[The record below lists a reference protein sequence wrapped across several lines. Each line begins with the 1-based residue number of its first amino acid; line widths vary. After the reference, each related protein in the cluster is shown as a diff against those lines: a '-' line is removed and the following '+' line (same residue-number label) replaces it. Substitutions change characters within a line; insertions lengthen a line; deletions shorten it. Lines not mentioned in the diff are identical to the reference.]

1 MDSYLNFMVKSR
13 KTLHLSLR
21 KNEERERFMEE
32 EVGGFDQC
40 VYLVRVFLCFCWLMK
55 SWTAPAVERT

>member
-1 MDSYLNFMVKSR
+1 MVKSR

-32 EVGGFDQC
+32 EVGGFAQC